1 MADPL
6 LIKVS
11 EDMLKVATSG
21 ATNDSTEVVSEDE
34 GVRTLEDIVCQEA
47 SVSKGIEKRKFTYSI
62 NTVSQKKLKTSSV
75 CPTVSLLNPIQNR
88 EKLCCVFPGSM
99 LEYSKEIKSIFAAE
113 TATLLSHP
121 NMRNCFKNIK
131 IMPVIK
137 NKASLKNLVVKTKI

>member
-1 MADPL
+1 M
-6 LIKVS
+6 
-11 EDMLKVATSG
+11 
-21 ATNDSTEVVSEDE
+21 VSEDE
-34 GVRTLEDIVCQEA
+34 GITTLEDIVCQEA
-47 SVSKGIEKRKFTYSI
+47 SISKGIAKRKSIYSI
-62 NTVSQKKLKTSSV
+62 DTVSQKKLKTSSN
-75 CPTVSLLNPIQNR
+75 CPTVSLLTPKQNR

-121 NMRNCFKNIK
+121 NMRRTLKNIA